1 MINKIDQTHLDLLKT
16 CPLPDKPVHAIG
28 FVTQTQFSIARHY
41 GGIRFQGVEYTY
53 LPEGDQLVRE
63 DILKWLNEQMKPV
76 KPENNETQGSLF
88 GGDA

>member
-1 MINKIDQTHLDLLKT
+1 MINKIDQTHIDMLKT
-16 CPLPDKPVHAIG
+16 CPLPNKPVHAIG

-41 GGIRFQGVEYTY
+41 GGIKFKGHHYTY

-63 DILKWLNEQMKPV
+63 DVLKWLNEQCKPA
-76 KPENNETQGSLF
+76 KAESDETQNSLF